1 MRRLIAVLA
10 VACALAV
17 AVETSA
23 SAPVAAPAVCAK
35 LTTSKIAAAPNRVAY
50 LTRLLPAARGA
61 GYGIGPL
68 LTLHVRALKAG
79 NRASAARY
87 LTLLGNACKRAGA

>member
-1 MRRLIAVLA
+1 MRRLIAVFAA
-10 VACALAV
+10 VCALV
-17 AVETSA
+17 AVETAA
-23 SAPVAAPAVCAK
+23 SATVAAPAVCAK

-50 LTRLLPAARGA
+50 LTRLLPAARHA

-68 LTLHVRALKAG
+68 LTLEVRALKAG
-79 NRASAARY
+79 NHASAARY